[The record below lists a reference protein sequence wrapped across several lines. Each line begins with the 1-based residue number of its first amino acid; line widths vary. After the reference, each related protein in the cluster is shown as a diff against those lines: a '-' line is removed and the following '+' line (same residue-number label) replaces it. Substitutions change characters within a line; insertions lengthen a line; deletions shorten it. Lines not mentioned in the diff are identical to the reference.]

1 MKAKRKLKL
10 LQKAHAALQLD
21 LARIKGAS
29 AYWPDPTD
37 PLAQRHGRAKCEA
50 LARDVQALT
59 FAAWSASAS
68 ADDVTLALEHLGRTR
83 PGFATDV
90 HHAFATVD
98 GNAKWINALVR
109 AYQADGGSGA
119 TD

>member
-1 MKAKRKLKL
+1 MKAKRKLKV
-10 LQKAHAALQLD
+10 LQKAHDALQLD
-21 LARIKGAS
+21 LARMKGAS
-29 AYWPDPTD
+29 AYWPDATD
-37 PLAQRHGRAKCEA
+37 PLAQRHGRTKCEA

-59 FAAWSASAS
+59 FAAWAVSAP
-68 ADDVTLALEHLGRTR
+68 ADDVAFALELMGRTR

-98 GNAKWINALVR
+98 DNAKRIDALLR
-109 AYQADGGSGA
+109 SFQADGGSGA